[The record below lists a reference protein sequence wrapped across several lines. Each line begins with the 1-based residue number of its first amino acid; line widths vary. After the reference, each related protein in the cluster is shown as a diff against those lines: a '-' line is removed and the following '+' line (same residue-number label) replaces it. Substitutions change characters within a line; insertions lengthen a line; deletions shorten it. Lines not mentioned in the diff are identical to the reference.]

1 MQISI
6 VRLTDNPVL
15 WNSLHF
21 IANIYL
27 FQIKLYLMQ
36 EMVWSWKLLKNFKK
50 EFFWFLNNL
59 YADIKG
65 LTQLDC

>member
-1 MQISI
+1 MHISI
-6 VRLTDNPVL
+6 VGLSDNPIL

-36 EMVWSWKLLKNFKK
+36 EMVWSWKLLKNF
-50 EFFWFLNNL
+50 
-59 YADIKG
+59 
-65 LTQLDC
+65 

>member
-6 VRLTDNPVL
+6 VGLADNPL
-15 WNSLHF
+15 LLNSLQF

>member
-6 VRLTDNPVL
+6 VGLADNPLL
-15 WNSLHF
+15 WNSLQF